1 MQRTT
6 QRRIKL
12 LDLSVAGSLVKE
24 ILVPDVTL
32 SVDKTKLIARLVL
45 RQKGKRRIECQKC
58 KKQYIGE
65 TKRTL
70 RERFTEHRQATNNPS
85 HANATAAVPTHFNL
99 PDHSIKDMKLIP
111 LELQPTNN
119 ASRRKAR
126 EAYFIDEGQTL
137 TPHGINRRNE
147 H

>member
-1 MQRTT
+1 MYVKFVDLPFICCLISRTSSVLPSSMWG
-6 QRRIKL
+6 QVRHPC
-12 LDLSVAGSLVKE
+12 LDYL
-24 ILVPDVTL
+24 TYM
-32 SVDKTKLIARLVL
+32 
-45 RQKGKRRIECQKC
+45 IECQKY

-126 EAYFIDEGQTL
+126 EAYLIEKGQTL

>member
-1 MQRTT
+1 MCRYCCCSVSMT
-6 QRRIKL
+6 RVICG
-12 LDLSVAGSLVKE
+12 LSVFGESFTKC
-24 ILVPDVTL
+24 TL
-32 SVDKTKLIARLVL
+32 SHPYVL
-45 RQKGKRRIECQKC
+45 FVTFLTF
-58 KKQYIGE
+58 YH
-65 TKRTL
+65 L
-70 RERFTEHRQATNNPS
+70 LSLYH
-85 HANATAAVPTHFNL
+85 V

-126 EAYFIDEGQTL
+126 EAYFIEKGQTL